1 MPKSLWSA
9 VPAAK
14 EQNVRNFW
22 DGDEIVFSPKVSA
35 QVETDG

>member
-14 EQNVRNFW
+14 ERNVRNFW
-22 DGDEIVFSPKVSA
+22 DGDEIVFPRKHLHS
-35 QVETDG
+35 